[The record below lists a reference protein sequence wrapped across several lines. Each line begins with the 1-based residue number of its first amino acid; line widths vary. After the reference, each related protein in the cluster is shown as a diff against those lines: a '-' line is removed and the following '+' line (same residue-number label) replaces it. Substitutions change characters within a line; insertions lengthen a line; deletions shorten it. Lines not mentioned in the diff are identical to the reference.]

1 MNMLKKRRFLGLL
14 AGAAL
19 LGMVM
24 AGCGGGEDT
33 GTTSTA
39 SGPRTGGR
47 EEEDDPAQT
56 SPGGGGAGQMSTAM
70 PPGMMGGGG
79 GGAQPAAPAQG
90 AAPKETARPSARRA
104 DPFAPWWD
112 STPPPPPVLAQ
123 IPMIRIA
130 TFKVE
135 PPPEV
140 PVEIIETPT
149 RRVAGI
155 LSGQGVYALVE
166 GPEGQTVVKPGDMLG
181 DYRVESINATSISLK
196 RKVGNRTYRQTVPL
210 TDIGS
215 SNVPRFG
222 GGAPFPPGGPGPGF
236 GGGLPG
242 AGGGGGG
249 RAGEAE
255 D

>member
-1 MNMLKKRRFLGLL
+1 
-14 AGAAL
+14 
-19 LGMVM
+19 
-24 AGCGGGEDT
+24 
-33 GTTSTA
+33 
-39 SGPRTGGR
+39 
-47 EEEDDPAQT
+47 
-56 SPGGGGAGQMSTAM
+56 
-70 PPGMMGGGG
+70 MMGGGG
-79 GGAQPAAPAQG
+79 PGGGAQQAAPAQG

-130 TFKVE
+130 TYKVE

-140 PVEIIETPT
+140 PVEIIETPN

-196 RKVGNRTYRQTVPL
+196 RTVGNRTYRQTVPL
-210 TDIGS
+210 TDIGA
-215 SNVPRFG
+215 SNAPRFG
-222 GGAPFPPGGPGPGF
+222 TGNPFPPGGRSGPGF

-242 AGGGGGG
+242 TGGGGGG
-249 RAGEAE
+249 RAGEA
-255 D
+255 DN

>member
-1 MNMLKKRRFLGLL
+1 MLKKRRFLGLL
-14 AGAAL
+14 AGVAL
-19 LGMVM
+19 LGWAM

-33 GTTSTA
+33 GTTTGSA
-39 SGPRTGGR
+39 SAGPRAGGR
-47 EEEDDPAQT
+47 EEDDDPAQV

-70 PPGMMGGGG
+70 PPGTM
-79 GGAQPAAPAQG
+79 GGAQPSAPAQA

-112 STPPPPPVLAQ
+112 STPPPPPVLTQ

-130 TFKVE
+130 TYRVE

-210 TDIGS
+210 TDVGS

-242 AGGGGGG
+242 VGGGGG